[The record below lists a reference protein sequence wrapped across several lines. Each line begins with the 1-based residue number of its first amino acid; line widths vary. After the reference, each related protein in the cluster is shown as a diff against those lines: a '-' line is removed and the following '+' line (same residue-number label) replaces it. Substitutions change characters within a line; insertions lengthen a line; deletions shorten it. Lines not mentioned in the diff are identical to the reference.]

1 MAEFRISDLIEKDS
15 ELDSKLILIF
25 FKILNIKNEN
35 HIFKDLKISY
45 IYFIYKKLFKSLYI
59 IISRINYFLYN

>member
-45 IYFIYKKLFKSLYI
+45 IYFYI
-59 IISRINYFLYN
+59 